1 MGGYVP
7 LGYDKDGRTLAL
19 NPEEVP
25 RVQAI
30 FQRYR
35 ELNSIQALRDDL
47 DQNNI
52 RSKSGVRFNIGQL
65 AYILSN
71 PIYRGF
77 IQHKGILHPG
87 AHPAIID
94 ADMWDKV
101 QDLRKTAKETNRHRT
116 RAKERSLL
124 AGLLWD
130 AEGHPMSPSHSNKK
144 GKRYRY
150 YISQAAIQGKP
161 TQPDTRTKI
170 PAPELENL
178 LINTIPQFFEDDAQL
193 TFLCPSLTAAHR
205 QHAPHMAERWLSLP
219 SLQHHITLR
228 KLLTRVVLHKNAVTC
243 TFSIAA
249 LSLMLGTQ
257 LDTKDEAQLN
267 IPIRLKQVQGGATY
281 LIGTHANRRTP
292 NPTLIKA
299 IAKATRWNKMLLS
312 GEAPSQEAL
321 AHQEGV
327 RGGYLRKLVS
337 LAILAP
343 DIVEAILNGEE
354 PAGLTLAKLHTI
366 KTADWPTQRRQLG
379 F

>member
-1 MGGYVP
+1 
-7 LGYDKDGRTLAL
+7 
-19 NPEEVP
+19 
-25 RVQAI
+25 
-30 FQRYR
+30 
-35 ELNSIQALRDDL
+35 
-47 DQNNI
+47 
-52 RSKSGVRFNIGQL
+52 
-65 AYILSN
+65 
-71 PIYRGF
+71 
-77 IQHKGILHPG
+77 
-87 AHPAIID
+87 
-94 ADMWDKV
+94 
-101 QDLRKTAKETNRHRT
+101 
-116 RAKERSLL
+116 
-124 AGLLWD
+124 
-130 AEGHPMSPSHSNKK
+130 
-144 GKRYRY
+144 
-150 YISQAAIQGKP
+150 
-161 TQPDTRTKI
+161 
-170 PAPELENL
+170 
-178 LINTIPQFFEDDAQL
+178 
-193 TFLCPSLTAAHR
+193 
-205 QHAPHMAERWLSLP
+205 MAERWLSLP

-228 KLLTRVVLHKNAVTC
+228 KLLTQVVLHKNAVTC

-257 LDTKDEAQLN
+257 LETKDEAQFN

-312 GEAPSQEAL
+312 GEASSQEAL
-321 AHQEGV
+321 AQLEGV